1 MQKITLID
9 TSVLLDLLAVPGR
22 DQDREAIGR
31 EMKDRRTSGERF
43 LLPITT
49 VVETGNHIAQIK
61 DHTRREVAERFAALL
76 KQCLEGKAPFR
87 FDEVLW
93 DQTFLQTFISGAGTS
108 VPLIDHLQQKTG
120 AGDLCIL
127 TELTLRRKNLGS
139 TAEVSIWT
147 LDGDL
152 GAYAGALC

>member
-1 MQKITLID
+1 RQPRRGHRHLRGDAQRGGPRRARLRRVRPPYRDRLMQKITLID

-76 KQCLEGKAPFR
+76 EQCLEGKAPFR

-108 VPLIDHLQQKTG
+108 VPLI
-120 AGDLCIL
+120 
-127 TELTLRRKNLGS
+127 
-139 TAEVSIWT
+139 
-147 LDGDL
+147 
-152 GAYAGALC
+152 